1 MKKNLKNILKDL
13 EKLDWENIEEVYK
26 RSREALRYIFDDRRI
41 LSQLISSMLKN
52 KELLSLAEHYDFFD
66 KLVLY
71 VDKKDRFRLRLH
83 IFSGEISN
91 KERPHCHRW
100 TYSSVILNV
109 GYQHFIY
116 GAENEIINK
125 DISEIKPVI
134 IKEEKVGSIYAIKH
148 NIFHSIAAKENTISF
163 IIRGPAV
170 KERFLIVDKK
180 VNKKWW
186 EYGRESETIEEIKSK
201 SVNQDKI
208 NGIIA
213 KLNKARVLN

>member
-100 TYSSVILNV
+100 TYSSVILNG